1 MQGIIGYLI
10 YNLVKHPETIILSQ
24 ILTIAT
30 ILAMTSVA
38 SATED
43 DDTTS
48 TTTIVHLEFI
58 SDTM

>member
-10 YNLVKHPETIILSQ
+10 YNLVKHPETIILYQ

-38 SATED
+38 SANED
-43 DDTTS
+43 ETTS

>member
-10 YNLVKHPETIILSQ
+10 YNLVKHPETIILYQ

-38 SATED
+38 SANED
-43 DDTTS
+43 DNTSS